1 MSDRIA
7 RSVAFTRE
15 VDEALAALAT
25 SEGTSRA
32 DLVRQALTMLLTD
45 RGIDLDATAGI
56 TVDHV
61 AVTHQRNRRQNPT
74 GTVVRSAWVDW
85 WAQHHAEVIAAGHD
99 PHLIDLVATHIT
111 DSIDRAG
118 RVTVHPVNAVVPNG
132 YAGNYARA
140 AEVDQIVRDLVVLG
154 GIKHEHRRGGRRW
167 IQPAPW
173 VANEDK

>member
-15 VDEALAALAT
+15 VDEALAALAA
-25 SEGTSRA
+25 SEGTS
-32 DLVRQALTMLLTD
+32 
-45 RGIDLDATAGI
+45 
-56 TVDHV
+56 
-61 AVTHQRNRRQNPT
+61 
-74 GTVVRSAWVDW
+74 
-85 WAQHHAEVIAAGHD
+85 
-99 PHLIDLVATHIT
+99 
-111 DSIDRAG
+111 RAG
-118 RVTVHPVNAVVPNG
+118 RVTVHPVDAVVPNG

-173 VANEDK
+173 ATNEDQ